1 MSLNMENKEF
11 TLSCCIVAWVLTI
24 LCHTSTAV
32 TSYSYD
38 PQEQRLHTDCLV
50 SAIAVLKSAY
60 INAELFFI
68 FLLGILSPNFRNSEY
83 CGPAVGPHMI
93 TENVE

>member
-1 MSLNMENKEF
+1 MENKEF
-11 TLSCCIVAWVLTI
+11 ILSCCIVARVLKQ
-24 LCHTSTAV
+24 LSHTSMAV

-38 PQEQRLHTDCLV
+38 PQKQRLHTDCLV

-68 FLLGILSPNFRNSEY
+68 CLLWILSPNFRNSEY
-83 CGPAVGPHMI
+83 CGPAVGPHII